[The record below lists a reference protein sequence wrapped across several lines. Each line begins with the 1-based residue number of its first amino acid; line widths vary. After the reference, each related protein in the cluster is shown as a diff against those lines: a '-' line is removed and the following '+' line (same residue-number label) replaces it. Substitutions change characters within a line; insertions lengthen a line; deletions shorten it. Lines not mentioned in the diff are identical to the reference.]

1 MVSPG
6 QTVSPTNVQYGIAL
20 LIAASV
26 GTAVWFHADR
36 NKIKHPSAWASL
48 VFLFLII
55 ALPAYLI
62 YVRRLRRRGR
72 V

>member
-1 MVSPG
+1 M
-6 QTVSPTNVQYGIAL
+6 SPTNLQYGIAL
-20 LIAASV
+20 LIAGSV

-36 NKIKHPSAWASL
+36 HKIKHPSAWASL

-55 ALPAYLI
+55 ALPAYVI

-72 V
+72 L